1 MLSNWCWRRLMKF
14 SWAGRRSNQ
23 STVREINPEYA
34 LKILMVKLTVE
45 SESRSVVSDSMR
57 PHGLYSPWNPP
68 GQNTGVGSLSLL
80 QWIFPTQRSRES
92 RIAGGFFTGWD
103 IREAQGH
110 PMWTSTHWKS
120 PRCLQ
125 RLRAEEGIRGWEGW
139 MALPMQCTWTWQTL
153 GDGGGQ
159 EGLAAVLGPWCC
171 SPWGRKESD
180 TTGRLNNNFN

>member
-1 MLSNWCWRRLMKF
+1 MKF

-57 PHGLYSPWNPP
+57 PHELYSPWNPP

-92 RIAGGFFTGWD
+92 RIAGGFFTG
-103 IREAQGH
+103 
-110 PMWTSTHWKS
+110 
-120 PRCLQ
+120 
-125 RLRAEEGIRGWEGW
+125 
-139 MALPMQCTWTWQTL
+139 
-153 GDGGGQ
+153 
-159 EGLAAVLGPWCC
+159 
-171 SPWGRKESD
+171 
-180 TTGRLNNNFN
+180 